1 MIYHE
6 NYMDI
11 ESLRKGIEISQNSYF
26 IDIQYN
32 LNMNFIV
39 ANNNLFRLHFHLNL
53 HLFLYSTHFLPVIA
67 FR

>member
-39 ANNNLFRLHFHLNL
+39 AKTKISAITF
-53 HLFLYSTHFLPVIA
+53 SS
-67 FR
+67 